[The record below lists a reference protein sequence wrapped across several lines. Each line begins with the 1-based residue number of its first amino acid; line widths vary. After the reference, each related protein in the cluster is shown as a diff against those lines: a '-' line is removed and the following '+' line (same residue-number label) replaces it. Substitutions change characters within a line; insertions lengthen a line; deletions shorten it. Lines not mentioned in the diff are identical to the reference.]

1 MRGDRMKETPM
12 TTSPTSTGLDVRQ
25 LCATALPEV
34 DFPGGRNQDFR
45 IFFEPK
51 VHDEVRRHATENV
64 AVEICGV
71 LVGRWAR
78 DAEGPFVRVAESIR
92 GEAATSKFAEVT
104 FTHGT
109 WAKINAEMDSR
120 FADLAIVGWYHSHPD
135 FGVFLSDRDRF
146 IQEHFFSGPGQ
157 VAYVVDPIRRTEGVF
172 TWQAGKPTLAPHYW
186 VGDRLQVA
194 TAAGEEAP
202 SPEQRAAGPTAGSA
216 APLAES
222 GRKRLDLFSL
232 FTQAALVLMA
242 FLVGFLLAGK
252 VSDVDRVRT
261 QQDALVRG
269 YFARQRPGLAEDV
282 NQAGLDM
289 LAAREQGK
297 KLAEQHL
304 KLAPDSPE
312 TRDQWQEL
320 LTRLERSL
328 QMLARIQAAYCL
340 TSEEQAALKGLE
352 AHKAPAGPAG
362 PAPEKNEPAPR
373 ETKPEPPSNQPNA
386 NSAEK
391 KE

>member
-1 MRGDRMKETPM
+1 M
-12 TTSPTSTGLDVRQ
+12 TTSQPSTGPDVRQ
-25 LCATALPEV
+25 LRATELPEAA
-34 DFPGGRNQDFR
+34 FPGGRNQDFR
-45 IFFEPK
+45 VFFEPK
-51 VHDEVRRHATENV
+51 VHDEIRRHAAENI

-92 GEAATSKFAEVT
+92 GEAATSRFAEVT
-104 FTHGT
+104 FTHET

-157 VAYVVDPIRRTEGVF
+157 VAYVVDPIRHTEGVF

-194 TAAGEEAP
+194 TAASDEVPAP
-202 SPEQRAAGPTAGSA
+202 QRPTTGAAETAIRPAGP
-216 APLAES
+216 
-222 GRKRLDLFSL
+222 GRKPLSL
-232 FTQAALVLMA
+232 LAQVALLLTA
-242 FLVGFLLAGK
+242 LAVGFLLAGK
-252 VSDVDRVRT
+252 VSDVDLFRV
-261 QQDALVRG
+261 QHDALVRG
-269 YFARQRPGLAEDV
+269 YFARQRPGLARDLE
-282 NQAGLDM
+282 QTGLEM

-297 KLAEQHL
+297 KLAEQHA

-320 LTRLERSL
+320 LTRVERSL
-328 QMLARIQAAYCL
+328 QMLGRIRAIYCL
-340 TSEEQAALKGLE
+340 TPEEQAALKALE
-352 AHKAPAGPAG
+352 AHRAPAGPVG
-362 PAPEKNEPAPR
+362 PAPEKNEPAP
-373 ETKPEPPSNQPNA
+373 A
-386 NSAEK
+386 NPTTNPEK